1 MSSPAVQF
9 RSRMPRIAE
18 AAVERARLT
27 VVPRRR
33 VRAARVPFV
42 SLVSLVLLGGVI
54 GLLLFNTSMQQASF
68 AATSLESQASTLS
81 AREQTLRMELDVL
94 RNPQHVAEQAR
105 RMGMVTAGSPAFLS
119 LADGKILGDAAP
131 PDPAQNV
138 RILPPAPPLPA
149 VLNPAPTYVD
159 APDQGLGNGH
169 ANGHA
174 NGHGASSA
182 SHGHGDGRND
192 AASHENH
199 QNHKNNQPHQPQHR

>member
-42 SLVSLVLLGGVI
+42 TLVTLVLLGGVI

-68 AATSLESQASTLS
+68 ATTSLEDQASSLS

-105 RMGMVTAGSPAFLS
+105 KMGMVTAGSPAFLRLS
-119 LADGKILGDAAP
+119 DGKILGQAAP
-131 PDPAQNV
+131 PDPTQNV
-138 RILPPAPPLPA
+138 RIVPPAPAKPA
-149 VLNPAPTYVD
+149 VLNPPPTYVD
-159 APDQGLGNGH
+159 PPRDQSGHGSGLVP
-169 ANGHA
+169 
-174 NGHGASSA
+174 GASSNGA
-182 SHGHGDGRND
+182 GDGGGRKNHT
-192 AASHENH
+192 SHKSLTGN
-199 QNHKNNQPHQPQHR
+199 